1 MTGLPHIPLYLA
13 VFTITLLKSTAN
25 STMTGVNCIAL
36 MNNMQ
41 DLSVF
46 SAVFRRLLFAPGF
59 SRWEKGNTLFRTKP
73 ASAGLLDPLQQRRGQ
88 RQG

>member
-1 MTGLPHIPLYLA
+1 
-13 VFTITLLKSTAN
+13 
-25 STMTGVNCIAL
+25 

-59 SRWEKGNTLFRTKP
+59 SRWEKGNTLLRTKP
-73 ASAGLLDPLQQRRGQ
+73 ASAGLLDPLQQRRRQ